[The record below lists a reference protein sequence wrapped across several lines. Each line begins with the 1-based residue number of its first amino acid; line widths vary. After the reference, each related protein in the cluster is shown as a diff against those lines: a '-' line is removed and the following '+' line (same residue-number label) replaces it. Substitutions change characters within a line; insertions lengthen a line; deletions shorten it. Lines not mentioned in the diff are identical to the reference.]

1 MMRALCLVAAAL
13 ACALDAA
20 RAEPL
25 GPLLLTPA
33 ERRQLEAQ
41 RRGDAPPSGSG
52 SPAARADGAAPAAQR
67 VDGSIV
73 ARNHG
78 VAGWIDGK
86 RVLHGERLGQFRV
99 EVVER
104 GVRFTRPPQPP
115 LQAPVG
121 SEVDLNERAVRE
133 PVAVKRASP

>member
-1 MMRALCLVAAAL
+1 MSRAPWLAAV
-13 ACALDAA
+13 ACACAFAGA

-33 ERRQLEAQ
+33 ERRELEAQ
-41 RRGDAPPSGSG
+41 RRADARPSGSG
-52 SPAARADGAAPAAQR
+52 PAAQADADTHAVRR
-67 VDGSIV
+67 VHGSVV
-73 ARNHG
+73 ARERG

-86 RVLHGERLGQFRV
+86 RVLHGERIGEFRV

-104 GVRFTRPPQPP
+104 GVRLTRPPQPP
-115 LQAPVG
+115 LRAPVG
-121 SEVDLNERAVRE
+121 SAVDLNERAVRE